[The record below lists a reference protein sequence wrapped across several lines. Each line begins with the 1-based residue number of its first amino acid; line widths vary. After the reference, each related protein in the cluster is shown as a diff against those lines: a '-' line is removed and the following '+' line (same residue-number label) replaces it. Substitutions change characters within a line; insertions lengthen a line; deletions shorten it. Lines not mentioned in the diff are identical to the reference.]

1 MATRS
6 AIAIRNA
13 DKSYDVV
20 YCHWDGYPSHQ
31 MPILTGKYGDAR
43 KARQLISKG
52 DISCLETDKGWD
64 QVERKSGPLYYFERG
79 DTSVEPRNL
88 YATGVIDFAR
98 DSWCEHIYTY
108 VPRKGWQHQPVIN

>member
-20 YCHWDGYPSHQ
+20 YCHWDGYPDHQ
-31 MPILTGKYGDAR
+31 LPILTEKYGTAGKAR
-43 KARQLISKG
+43 KLISKG
-52 DISCLETDKGWD
+52 DISSLETGEDWQG
-64 QVERKSGPLYYFERG
+64 QERKPAPLYYFERG
-79 DTSVEPRNL
+79 ETGVDPRNL

-98 DSWCEHIYTY
+98 NCGCEHLYTY
-108 VPRKGWQHQPVIN
+108 VPRKGWQHQPVIV